1 MIYRVLIDGKE
12 KRIKKDVQD
21 SSRQADI
28 LMREEIINH
37 YLDHEGARDV
47 LILDAYE
54 EEDS

>member
-12 KRIKKDVQD
+12 KRIKKDVPD
-21 SSRQADI
+21 SSRQADN

-37 YLDHEGARDV
+37 YLDHEGAHDV